1 MKAIGI
7 SVFVA
12 LLIIGGSIVLT
23 QNGGGSGG
31 EDVPE
36 NNVTIVDGKQIITIR
51 ARGGYQP
58 RRSVAKA
65 GLPTILRFDTS
76 GTFDCSS
83 SVIVPSLKISE
94 QLPLTG
100 STDVAI
106 GVATLGV
113 LQGSCGMGMYPFSVD
128 FQDEG

>member
-7 SVFVA
+7 SILVA
-12 LLIIGGSIVLT
+12 LMIIGGSLLLAR
-23 QNGGGSGG
+23 NGGGGG
-31 EDVPE
+31 EDVFA
-36 NNVTIVDGKQIITIR
+36 NNVEIIDGKQIITIR

-65 GLPTILRFDTS
+65 GLPTILRFDTN

-128 FQDEG
+128 FQEEG